1 MRFTDNEHALSEVIG
16 FILIL
21 GIVVA
26 AFSLWMTYVVPVEGR
41 EKEIEHMDGVNDR
54 FTDYKITLD
63 SLWIN
68 NKSSTTVSTSFNLGT
83 GGGNTQAGG
92 LFIPL
97 LKPATSSATLSLRN
111 LGDTITINSSFTEG
125 MPDVRAQFPL
135 TINTVEYQS
144 NNYYWIQQRYYYQL
158 GGVFLSQNDGITNR
172 VSPPFSISNGTT
184 FAAVSITPVQIAG
197 GGIIGGNGPVRIDT
211 RMKNLTQFRISSYP
225 ANAWV
230 NISVNVT
237 DLSTGTMWL
246 NLFNGT
252 AEREQINK
260 GWYNSSVKENPITK
274 RATAFINITGPSSNP
289 AINDVSLSVTRAEYY
304 VVFNNIASGF
314 S

>member
-1 MRFTDNEHALSEVIG
+1 MNLRENEHGLSEVVG
-16 FILIL
+16 FVLLL
-21 GIVVA
+21 GILVA

-68 NKSSTTVSTSFNLGT
+68 NRSGTTVSTSINLGT
-83 GGGNTQAGG
+83 GGGTTQAGG

-97 LKPATSSATLSLRN
+97 LKPISSSATLSLRN
-111 LGDTITINSSFTEG
+111 LGDTITINSSSTEG
-125 MPDVRAQFPL
+125 IAAVRAQFPL
-135 TINTVEYQS
+135 TMNTVEYQS
-144 NNYYWIQQRYYYQL
+144 NNNYWIQQRYYYQL
-158 GGVFLSQNDGITNR
+158 GGVFLSQDDGITNR

-184 FAAVSITPVQIAG
+184 FAAVSITPVQITG
-197 GGIIGGNGPVRIDT
+197 GGVIGGTGPVRIDT
-211 RMKNLTQFRISSYP
+211 RMKSLPQFAISSFP

-237 DLSTGTMWL
+237 DISTATMWL

-252 AEREQINK
+252 AEREQIDK
-260 GWYNSSVKENPITK
+260 GWYNSSVKENPVTK

-289 AINDVSLSVTRAEYY
+289 GTNDVSLSVTRAEYY

>member
-111 LGDTITINSSFTEG
+111 LGDTITIKSSSGEL
-125 MPDVRAQFPL
+125 DSNVRVEFPQ

-158 GGVFLSQNDGITNR
+158 GGVFLSQDDGITNR
-172 VSPPFSISNGTT
+172 VSPPFSIVNSSNSATVT
-184 FAAVSITPVQIAG
+184 ITPVQITG

-211 RMKNLTQFRISSYP
+211 RMKNLKPFNISSYTQ
-225 ANAWV
+225 NSWV

-237 DLSTGTMWL
+237 DMATGTMWL

-260 GWYNSSVKENPITK
+260 GWYNSSVKKDPNTP
-274 RATAFINITGPSSNP
+274 RATAWINITGPSNNV
-289 AINDVSLSVTRAEYY
+289 ILSVTRAEYY

>member
-97 LKPATSSATLSLRN
+97 LKPVTSSATLSLRN
-111 LGDTITINSSFTEG
+111 LGDTITIKSSSGEL
-125 MPDVRAQFPL
+125 DSNVRVEFPQ

-158 GGVFLSQNDGITNR
+158 GGVFLSQDDGITNR
-172 VSPPFSISNGTT
+172 VSPPFSIVNSSNSATVT
-184 FAAVSITPVQIAG
+184 ITPVQITG

-211 RMKNLTQFRISSYP
+211 RMKNLKPFNISSYTQ
-225 ANAWV
+225 NSWV

-237 DLSTGTMWL
+237 DMATGTMWL

-260 GWYNSSVKENPITK
+260 GWYNSSVKKDPNTP
-274 RATAFINITGPSSNP
+274 RATAWINITGPSNNV
-289 AINDVSLSVTRAEYY
+289 ILSVTRAEYY